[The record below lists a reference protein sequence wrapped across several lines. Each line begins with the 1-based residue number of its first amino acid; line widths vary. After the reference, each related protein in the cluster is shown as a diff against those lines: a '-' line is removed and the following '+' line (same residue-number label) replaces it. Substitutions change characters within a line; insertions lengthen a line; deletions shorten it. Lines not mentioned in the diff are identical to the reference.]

1 VPETTRDPRNLV
13 AATKYRV
20 PRARRSCIL
29 RERLVGRLAA
39 AASEVAVVAV
49 IAPAGYGKTTLLTQ
63 YANSVA
69 LPTRVVWFSVDAD
82 DDDVARFFASL
93 VSVLEPLDLEWRLPP
108 RELVAN
114 MSAAPQQVRAVAGEL
129 AAALESAAENRY
141 VVVLDDLHRVASAD
155 IALLLEAL
163 IERLPEH
170 VTLVL
175 ASRTPLPLPMA
186 RWVVSGEAIEIG
198 PRDLEF
204 SSRDAE
210 DLTVG
215 TGESPDAARH
225 VREVLER
232 THGWPAAA
240 ALMLRAA
247 SSGDPLESG
256 AVSEELLYDYLASEV
271 LHRLP
276 SEMQQFLL
284 DVAVLAE
291 LTPELCGAL
300 ADCTDSRAML
310 RALYRQD
317 LFVTAV
323 DGSIPVL
330 RLHDLFRDF
339 LQARLAA
346 TAPDRL
352 RQLHER
358 AARAEPSLPR
368 AVGHYLAARQWR
380 PALQLIARNADV
392 LREQGHQQ
400 SMQRW
405 LDQVPDEVV
414 AETEE
419 GLYVRACCAWL
430 RWDWIQSRADMSRL
444 IERMRAAGREPP
456 TDALLSMMGFLS
468 AVGEREE
475 AARVAAAV
483 AARPLGPKDRAVLS
497 LRQAWA
503 SMDTGDLE
511 AVAGHFGEFVGLAA
525 ENPREIAPLIVD
537 RTSPYI
543 GLPGMLAQYERF
555 LGIARTAMG
564 SGAALWHGAYWVIE
578 GWVELWRGRR
588 DVAEQAI
595 GAARELQS
603 RFGGVTPTEDA
614 LARLEAVFLAATGRG
629 GEGVRLARTLVE
641 RFASPRYASI
651 KVVFERAYWA
661 GLGKVAWMS
670 GDGAAVREAAQ
681 RLLPPTRPQEWLFI
695 DLVRPTL
702 QAQVA
707 MLDGRWEEAERQ
719 LKLAL
724 RIFERVRFPQGH
736 ADPRVLAVCVQR
748 MLGRRE
754 GAWSHLEP
762 VLAECLAGDAI
773 GPLACEPAW
782 VTDAALEVI
791 PSDRRADPHLQALLR
806 RLDAWRSR
814 PSVPAVAGPLAKLT
828 EREREVLARV
838 AMGDGNK
845 DIARRLDLS
854 LHTVKRHIANIL
866 GKLDCVSR
874 RQAGDL
880 YRQHVG

>member
-1 VPETTRDPRNLV
+1 MPETARDLTTLV

-20 PRARRSCIL
+20 PRVRRSCIL
-29 RERLVGRLAA
+29 RERLVGRLAS
-39 AASEVAVVAV
+39 AASEVGVVAV
-49 IAPAGYGKTTLLTQ
+49 VAPAGYGKTTLLTQ

-69 LPTRVVWFSVDAD
+69 LPMRVVWYSVDAD

-93 VSVLEPLDLEWRLPP
+93 VGVLESLDLDWRLPP

-114 MSAAPQQVRAVAGEL
+114 MSAVSQQVRAAAGEL
-129 AAALESAAENRY
+129 AAALESASEGRY
-141 VVVLDDLHRVASAD
+141 VVVLDDLHRVASSD

-175 ASRTPLPLPMA
+175 ASRTSLPLPMA
-186 RWVVSGEAIEIG
+186 RWIVSGEAIEFG

-204 SSRDAE
+204 SSSDAG
-210 DLTVG
+210 DLAAG
-215 TGESPDAARH
+215 TGESPAALRR

-247 SSGDPLESG
+247 SSGDALDPG
-256 AVSEELLYDYLASEV
+256 AGSQELLYDYLASEV

-276 SEMQQFLL
+276 SGMQQFLL
-284 DVAVLAE
+284 DVSVLAE
-291 LTPELCGAL
+291 LTPELCGAV
-300 ADCTDSRAML
+300 ADCADARAML
-310 RALYRQD
+310 RTLYRQD

-346 TAPDRL
+346 TAPERL
-352 RQLHER
+352 KQLHER

-368 AVGHYLAARQWR
+368 AVGHYLAAREWR
-380 PALQLIARNADV
+380 PALQLIARHTDV

-405 LDQVPDEVV
+405 LDQVPDEAV

-475 AARVAAAV
+475 AARVAATV
-483 AARPLGPKDRAVLS
+483 EARPLGPKGRAVLS

-503 SMDTGDLE
+503 SMDVGDLD
-511 AVAGHFGEFVGLAA
+511 AVAGYFGEFVALVAG
-525 ENPREIAPLIVD
+525 NPREIAPLIVD
-537 RTSPYI
+537 RTSLYI
-543 GLPGMLAQYERF
+543 GLPGMLEQYERF
-555 LGIARTAMG
+555 LGIGRTVMG

-578 GWVELWRGRR
+578 GWVELWHGRR
-588 DVAEQAI
+588 DLTGKAI

-661 GLGKVAWMS
+661 GVGKVAWIA
-670 GDGAAVREAAQ
+670 GDAASVREAAQ
-681 RLLPPTRPQEWLFI
+681 CLLPPRRPQEWLFI

-707 MLDGRWEEAERQ
+707 MLDHCWEEAGRQ
-719 LKLAL
+719 LEVAL
-724 RIFERVRFPQGH
+724 QAFERVRFPQGH
-736 ADPRVLAVCVQR
+736 ADPRVLAACVQR

-754 GAWSHLEP
+754 QAWSHLEP
-762 VLAECLAGDAI
+762 VLAECLEEDAI
-773 GPLACEPAW
+773 GPLSCEPSW
-782 VTDAALEVI
+782 VTDAVLEVI
-791 PSDRRADPHLQALLR
+791 PPDRRSDPHLQTLIR
-806 RLDAWRSR
+806 RLDAWRQR
-814 PSVPAVAGPLAKLT
+814 PAEAALAGPLARLS

-874 RQAGDL
+874 RQAADL
-880 YRQHVG
+880 YRRHSG

>member
-1 VPETTRDPRNLV
+1 VPETARDLTTLV

-20 PRARRSCIL
+20 PRARRSGIL

-39 AASEVAVVAV
+39 ATSEVAVVAV

-69 LPTRVVWFSVDAD
+69 LPTRVVWLSVDAD

-93 VSVLEPLDLEWRLPP
+93 VSVLEPLDLAWRLPP

-114 MSAAPQQVRAVAGEL
+114 MSAAPQQVRAAAGEL
-129 AAALESAAENRY
+129 AAALESAATNRY

-210 DLTVG
+210 ELTAG
-215 TGESPDAARH
+215 AGESPEAAR
-225 VREVLER
+225 RIRDVLER

-240 ALMLRAA
+240 ALMLRTA
-247 SSGDPLESG
+247 SPGDPFEPG
-256 AVSEELLYDYLASEV
+256 AGSEELLYDYLASEV

-276 SEMQQFLL
+276 PEMQRFLL
-284 DVAVLAE
+284 DVSVLAE
-291 LTPELCGAL
+291 LTPELCGAV
-300 ADCTDSRAML
+300 ADCTDARAML

-339 LQARLAA
+339 LQARIAA
-346 TAPDRL
+346 AAPDRL
-352 RQLHER
+352 RQLHGR

-368 AVGHYLAARQWR
+368 AVGHYLAAREWR
-380 PALQLIARNADV
+380 PALQLIARHADV

-400 SMQRW
+400 SMRRW

-414 AETEE
+414 GETEE

-456 TDALLSMMGFLS
+456 TEALLSMMGFLS

-475 AARVAAAV
+475 AARVAATV
-483 AARPLGPKDRAVLS
+483 TARPLGSKDRAVLS

-503 SMDTGDLE
+503 SMDVGDLE
-511 AVAGHFGEFVGLAA
+511 AVTGHFGEFVALVA

-537 RTSPYI
+537 RTSLYI
-543 GLPGMLAQYERF
+543 GLPGMLAQYERL
-555 LGIARTAMG
+555 LGIARAAMG
-564 SGAALWHGAYWVIE
+564 SGTALWHGAYWVIE

-588 DVAEQAI
+588 DSAARAI

-651 KVVFERAYWA
+651 KVVFERAYRA
-661 GLGKVAWMS
+661 GVGKVAWMA

-681 RLLPPTRPQEWLFI
+681 CLLPPTRRQEWLFV

-707 MLDGRWEEAERQ
+707 MLDRRWEEAERQ
-719 LKLAL
+719 LEVAL

-736 ADPRVLAVCVQR
+736 ADPRVLAACVQR
-748 MLGRRE
+748 TLGRRE
-754 GAWSHLEP
+754 EAWSHLEP
-762 VLAECLAGDAI
+762 VLAECLAEDAI
-773 GPLACEPAW
+773 GPLASEPSWA
-782 VTDAALEVI
+782 TDAVLEVI
-791 PSDRRADPHLQALLR
+791 PLDRRADPHLQELLR
-806 RLDAWRSR
+806 RLEAWRSR
-814 PSVPAVAGPLAKLT
+814 PSDPAFTGPLAKLT